1 MGLILLAIG
10 AYLTATGRIHL
21 GNFHEEGRH
30 VRAAGVVLML
40 PTAGIFVVTIF
51 FAMLFAGNIDAL
63 YGILGLLYGLELIA
77 MIIAVGIAYI
87 LLVNPPNA
95 PKLPGILGEIQAE
108 ANGQPSEDQPK
119 TPNARTAPQ
128 RPTEHPLQRYAAVQ
142 RAAESAA
149 PAVDRASFPKIV
161 NIAQAAQYL
170 RVSEEKVR
178 ALIDAG
184 QLPASRNGGG
194 YVIAKSVLDELLAE
208 QAAVS

>member
-1 MGLILLAIG
+1 MGLILLVIG
-10 AYLTATGRIHL
+10 AYLAAMGRIHL

-63 YGILGLLYGLELIA
+63 YGILGLLYALELIA

-108 ANGQPSEDQPK
+108 ANAQPPQNRPDAPAAPR
-119 TPNARTAPQ
+119 TPRSS
-128 RPTEHPLQRYAAVQ
+128 EHPLTRLATEPRTV
-142 RAAESAA
+142 EAA
-149 PAVDRASFPKIV
+149 PQAADRASFPKIV

-178 ALIDAG
+178 AMIDAG
-184 QLPASRNGGG
+184 QLPASRSGGG

-208 QAAVS
+208 AGISTH